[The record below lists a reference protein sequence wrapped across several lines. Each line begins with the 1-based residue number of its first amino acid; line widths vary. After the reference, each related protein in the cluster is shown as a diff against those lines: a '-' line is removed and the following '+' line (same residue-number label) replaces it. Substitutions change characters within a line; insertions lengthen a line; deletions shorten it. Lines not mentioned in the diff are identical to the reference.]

1 MRPSNVRLRVMKNN
15 LASIIIAAL
24 ALFPTVPLALILIN
38 LLIKGFSAINWE
50 FLTSLP
56 KPVGETGGG
65 VANAIVGTF
74 LLVFLASFI
83 SVPIGIMAGIYLS
96 EYGGRRLPDVVR
108 VAADILQGVPSIV
121 IGIVAYTWVV
131 VPMGRFSA
139 LAGGV
144 ALALMMIP
152 VIVRTTEEVLIL
164 IPRSIREASLALGV
178 PRWRTILKVVLPT
191 GMVGVTTGILISV
204 ARVAGETAPLL
215 FTAFG
220 NPFWSHKLTEP
231 INALPLVIFN
241 YATSPYP
248 DWWRQAWGASI
259 ILIVLVL
266 GLNIISRIMAKRI
279 AGE

>member
-1 MRPSNVRLRVMKNN
+1 MEPARIRFRLLKNK
-15 LASIIIAAL
+15 LATAAIIAL
-24 ALFPTVPLALILIN
+24 AFLPTIPLAIILIN
-38 LLIKGFSAINWE
+38 LFIKGITAINWE

-56 KPVGETGGG
+56 KPVGEEGGG

-74 LLVFLASFI
+74 ILVLLASII

-178 PRWRTILKVVLPT
+178 PQWRTILKVVLPT

-259 ILIVLVL
+259 ILILLVL
-266 GLNIISRIMAKRI
+266 SLNIGSRILAKRI
-279 AGE
+279 AGD

>member
-1 MRPSNVRLRVMKNN
+1 MESARIRFRLLKNK
-15 LASIIIAAL
+15 LATAAIIAL
-24 ALFPTVPLALILIN
+24 AFLPTIPLAIILIN
-38 LLIKGFSAINWE
+38 LFIKGITAINWE

-56 KPVGETGGG
+56 KPVGEEGGG

-74 LLVFLASFI
+74 ILVLLASII

-178 PRWRTILKVVLPT
+178 PQWRTILKVVLPT

-259 ILIVLVL
+259 ILILLVL
-266 GLNIISRIMAKRI
+266 SLNIGSRILAKRI
-279 AGE
+279 AGD

>member
-1 MRPSNVRLRVMKNN
+1 MEPARIRFRLLKNK
-15 LASIIIAAL
+15 LATAAIIAL
-24 ALFPTVPLALILIN
+24 AFLPTIPLAIILIN
-38 LLIKGFSAINWE
+38 LFIKGITAINWQ

-56 KPVGETGGG
+56 KPVGEEGGG

-74 LLVFLASFI
+74 ILVLLASII

-178 PRWRTILKVVLPT
+178 PQWRTILKVVLPT

-259 ILIVLVL
+259 ILILLVL
-266 GLNIISRIMAKRI
+266 SLNIGSRILAKRI
-279 AGE
+279 AGD

>member
-1 MRPSNVRLRVMKNN
+1 M
-15 LASIIIAAL
+15 
-24 ALFPTVPLALILIN
+24 
-38 LLIKGFSAINWE
+38 
-50 FLTSLP
+50 
-56 KPVGETGGG
+56 
-65 VANAIVGTF
+65 ANAIVGTF
-74 LLVFLASFI
+74 ILVLLASII

-178 PRWRTILKVVLPT
+178 PQWRTILKVVLPT

-259 ILIVLVL
+259 ILILLVL
-266 GLNIISRIMAKRI
+266 SLNIGSRILAKRI
-279 AGE
+279 AGD